1 MKNFSEHIINVTSN
15 ARDGL
20 KKLEFLSDGENRT
33 LFVVDDKNILVGT
46 ITDGDIRR
54 GLLNGQEI
62 SNGIEWFMN
71 KKFKYLNEDNNYLKK
86 IKEFRDLD
94 IRLIP
99 LLSNA
104 KKIVK
109 ILDLKSTVTLIPASA
124 LIMAGG
130 RGERLRPF
138 TDGTPKSMLLVGDK
152 PIIEHNI
159 DNLIRYGITEIFI
172 SVNYLAD
179 QIVKYFGDGSKKG
192 VTIHY
197 IQENE
202 PLGTIGALSL
212 IKKIENEHL
221 LLMNADLLT
230 NIDFED
236 FFNFYLDSHSEM
248 CIASIPYKVNVPYA
262 VLQTENNRITS
273 FIEKPSYTYY
283 SSGGIYFLKSKLKE
297 KIPAISF
304 YNATDLMQDMITK
317 QEHVSHYPMLNYW
330 LDIGKPQDYIKA
342 QEDIKHIKF

>member
-1 MKNFSEHIINVTSN
+1 MKNFLEHIINVNVN
-15 ARDGL
+15 AREGL
-20 KKLEFLSDGENRT
+20 KKLEFLPDGENRT
-33 LFVVDDKNILVGT
+33 LFVINGKNSVVGT

-71 KKFKYLNEDNNYLKK
+71 KKFKYLNEEDNYLKK
-86 IKEFRDLD
+86 IKEFRNLD
-94 IRLIP
+94 IGLVP
-99 LLSNA
+99 LLDNTQ
-104 KKIVK
+104 KIIK

-130 RGERLRPF
+130 RGERLKPF
-138 TDGTPKSMLLVGDK
+138 TDTTPKSMLLVGDK
-152 PIIEHNI
+152 PVIEHNI
-159 DNLIRYGITEIFI
+159 DSLIRYGITEIFI

-179 QIVKYFGDGSKKG
+179 QIINYFGDGSKKG
-192 VTIHY
+192 ITIHY
-197 IQENE
+197 IRENT
-202 PLGTIGALSL
+202 PLGTMGALGL
-212 IKKIENEHL
+212 IDKISNEQL
-221 LLMNADLLT
+221 LVMNADLLT

-236 FFNFYLDSHSEM
+236 FFNFYLDSRSEM
-248 CIASIPYKVNVPYA
+248 CIASIPYTVNVPYA

-297 KIPAISF
+297 QIPVSNF
-304 YNATDLMQDMITK
+304 YNATDLMQDLMTK
-317 QEHVSHYPMLNYW
+317 NEHVSHYPMLNYW
-330 LDIGKPQDYIKA
+330 LDIGKPRDYMKA